1 MDNPKKG
8 RQAIGLIIFFIG
20 LLVGLFF
27 NGLAI
32 WGDLE
37 SMSFWGV
44 YEAASYESEQE
55 MDARLHNLSCPILI
69 TTQET
74 AQISMSVSN
83 KLDEPVEV
91 LVQADISTPE
101 DFSRIQSDRQEI
113 LLEPGEQRDFNWTA
127 RPEDRLYDQLILSR
141 VYLYRGLQYGVAR
154 TDNCGILVIDPPG
167 LSSNQI
173 ITFTAALSLIGLAAG
188 YYLWFVSSWPHRQR
202 GRHLAIGLA
211 LIGGT
216 VVAGIIANLT
226 GAFLVASALLVL
238 TLVGMLS
245 LFEILFLPK

>member
-1 MDNPKKG
+1 MDDPKKG
-8 RQAIGLIIFFIG
+8 RQTIGLFVFTIGLIIG
-20 LLVGLFF
+20 LGF

-37 SMSFWGV
+37 AMSFWGI
-44 YEAASYESEQE
+44 YEAASYDSEQA

-69 TTQET
+69 TKQET
-74 AQISMSVSN
+74 AQISTTVSN

-91 LVQADISTPE
+91 LVQADISNPE
-101 DFSRIQSDRQEI
+101 DFSRIKSDRQEI
-113 LLEPGEQRDFNWTA
+113 ILEPGERRGFNWTA

-154 TDNCGILVIDPPG
+154 TEHCGILVIDPPG
-167 LSSNQI
+167 LSGNQI
-173 ITFTAALSLIGLAAG
+173 ITLTAALSIIGLAAG
-188 YYLWFVSSWPHRQR
+188 YYLWFVSSWPHRLR

-211 LIGGT
+211 VIGGT
-216 VVAGIIANLT
+216 VVAGIIANLA
-226 GAFLVASALLVL
+226 GAFFVASGLLIL
-238 TLVGMLS
+238 TLVAMLS